1 IPPHLAHAPPG
12 LMAGYHDDLE
22 TPAESRAGGYHHTG
36 DIAVRDDEGSLTYVG
51 RSDDVFKASDYKISP
66 FELESVLL
74 EHELVV
80 EAAVIPSPDPTRLAV
95 PKAYVCLTP
104 DSTNTETE
112 AARAIF
118 AYAHERLS
126 SHLWVRIIE
135 FVPEL
140 PKTISGKIRRVELRA
155 REAERVQSGDESG

>member
-1 IPPHLAHAPPG
+1 
-12 LMAGYHDDLE
+12 M
-22 TPAESRAGGYHHTG
+22 
-36 DIAVRDDEGSLTYVG
+36 
-51 RSDDVFKASDYKISP
+51 FKASDYKISP

-74 EHELVV
+74 EHDLVI

-95 PKAYVCLTP
+95 PKAYVCLTSDVAAA
-104 DSTNTETE
+104 DSD

-155 REAERVQSGDESG
+155 REAARVQSGDESGQHRDRDYR